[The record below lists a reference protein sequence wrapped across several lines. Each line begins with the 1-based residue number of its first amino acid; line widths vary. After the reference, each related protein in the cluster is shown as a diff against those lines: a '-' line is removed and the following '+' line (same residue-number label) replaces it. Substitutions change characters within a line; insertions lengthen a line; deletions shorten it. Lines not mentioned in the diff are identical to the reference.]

1 MTILKKRVNQLIGKW
16 DQFPII
22 LIILLGIILRSF
34 YLSGRGIWYDDAFS
48 ILLARRSILEIIS
61 GTAADTMPPVYYF
74 LLHFW
79 GFISQ
84 QIWFLRSL
92 NVILS
97 IITIYMV
104 YVLMTSLGGKKAGLL
119 AAFFTAISPFQIYH
133 AQEIRM
139 YVILELALI
148 THIYFFVRL
157 IFKPEPIQNKKY
169 LMAGLILSGSIALC
183 SHNLA
188 IFTLIAIDI
197 FLILQKEWKKLGWY
211 ILVKGVMGI
220 LFLPWLVFVPGQ
232 IEKIQ
237 TAFWTPR
244 PGLVQII
251 QALITLFG
259 TLPLDTI
266 GTYISTIA
274 IALLLVTLA
283 LKSTRAISKQPEIRL
298 ILCLIFI
305 PPVLLFIAS
314 WLMRPVFVPRAFIVS
329 GVMIYSYAG
338 ILLSDALQDQ
348 RGKTGDSKIDNA
360 SKAISI
366 FGIGLLVLI
375 PVISLPYQYAYN
387 LFPRSEHRTLME
399 IVGKDCYTD
408 CVIVHDNKLSYFP
421 SIIYEDQPNQVFI
434 ADEAGSH
441 NDTLALATQKAMEIF
456 AKKDIQE
463 AVDAA
468 REIRFVVYSK
478 GILEYKQAG
487 INIHPKI
494 NWLNDHYEF
503 VDHVVIGDLEIF
515 DYIKP
520 K

>member
-1 MTILKKRVNQLIGKW
+1 M
-16 DQFPII
+16 
-22 LIILLGIILRSF
+22 
-34 YLSGRGIWYDDAFS
+34 
-48 ILLARRSILEIIS
+48 
-61 GTAADTMPPVYYF
+61 
-74 LLHFW
+74 
-79 GFISQ
+79 
-84 QIWFLRSL
+84 
-92 NVILS
+92 
-97 IITIYMV
+97 
-104 YVLMTSLGGKKAGLL
+104 
-119 AAFFTAISPFQIYH
+119 
-133 AQEIRM
+133 
-139 YVILELALI
+139 
-148 THIYFFVRL
+148 
-157 IFKPEPIQNKKY
+157 
-169 LMAGLILSGSIALC
+169 ILSGAVALY

-188 IFTLIAIDI
+188 IFTLIALDI

-211 ILVKGVMGI
+211 IVWQGMMGI

-237 TAFWTPR
+237 TAFWTPK

-266 GTYISTIA
+266 GTYISLIS
-274 IALLLVTLA
+274 IALLLATLA
-283 LKSTRAISKQPEIRL
+283 LKSTKDIFRRPEIRL
-298 ILCLIFI
+298 ILCVIFI
-305 PPVLLFIAS
+305 PPILLFLAS

-338 ILLSDALQDQ
+338 ILLSNAMKASG
-348 RGKTGDSKIDNA
+348 GKAGESKINNA
-360 SKAISI
+360 ANVLSI

-375 PVISLPYQYAYN
+375 PLISLPYQYDYN
-387 LFPRSEHRTLME
+387 LFPRSEHQKLME
-399 IVGKDCYTD
+399 IVGKDCNAD

-421 SIIYEDQPNQVFI
+421 SIIYDDQPDQVFI

-441 NDTLALATQKAMEIF
+441 NDTLALATQKAMGIF

-463 AVDAA
+463 AVDDT

-487 INIHPKI
+487 IDTPPKI
-494 NWLNDHYEF
+494 KWLNDHYEF
-503 VDHVVIGDLEIF
+503 VDRTVIGDLEIF